1 MPGRERETTKLN
13 ENSDVMLPWGKAW
26 LRHKTKTVISRSA
39 LKIPTPGHRN
49 APYKIFET
57 LNEMSTLIKLNS
69 PRIPTFSLTMLTKRY
84 RDGTEMTPPRSR

>member
-1 MPGRERETTKLN
+1 MGKDMVTTQNK
-13 ENSDVMLPWGKAW
+13 
-26 LRHKTKTVISRSA
+26 SA

-84 RDGTEMTPPRSR
+84 QDGTKMTPPRSR